1 MEGIVCKDNQ
11 LSTKSN
17 AELEDNYL
25 EYTSV
30 NHMWGGGTFSS
41 TSHVKAIFDNN
52 CLHGWFVMQ
61 SKHGLLDEL
70 EEQIRNKQAA
80 TITAKEQ
87 KRVEFEGMRKFPS
100 IDI

>member
-1 MEGIVCKDNQ
+1 MQNNQ
-11 LSTKSN
+11 LLIKSHV
-17 AELEDNYL
+17 ELEDNYL

-30 NHMWGGGTFSS
+30 NHMWGGGTFRP
-41 TSHVKAIFDNN
+41 TLHVKTMFDNI
-52 CLHGWFVMQ
+52 CLYGWIVMQ

-87 KRVEFEGMRKFPS
+87 KRVEFEGMRNPPQ
-100 IDI
+100 

>member
-1 MEGIVCKDNQ
+1 
-11 LSTKSN
+11 
-17 AELEDNYL
+17 
-25 EYTSV
+25 
-30 NHMWGGGTFSS
+30 
-41 TSHVKAIFDNN
+41 
-52 CLHGWFVMQ
+52 MQ

-87 KRVEFEGMRKFPS
+87 KRVEFEGMRKFSS